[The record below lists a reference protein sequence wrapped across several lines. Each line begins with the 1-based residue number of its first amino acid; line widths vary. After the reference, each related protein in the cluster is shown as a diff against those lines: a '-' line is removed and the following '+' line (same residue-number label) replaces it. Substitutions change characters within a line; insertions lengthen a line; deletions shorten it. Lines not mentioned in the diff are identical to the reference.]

1 MNINQYHFNKVAIL
15 GTGVMGSQIAAHF
28 ANLNIP
34 VVMLGEKDFAQQ
46 SIPKLKKQNPPPL
59 ALPSFT
65 DRIVLGSVDNDLALL
80 KDCDLVIEAI
90 VENVEIK
97 KQLFEKVAPYLHDE
111 VVIGSNTSGL
121 SIESICSVLPQK
133 YQSRFFGIHFFNPPR
148 FMSLVEIIPCATSDR
163 TQLEKLEGFITSFVG
178 KEVVIAK
185 DSPGFVGNRI
195 GVFAMLATLHH
206 AHRLGIPPEK
216 VDALTGSVIGKAK
229 SATYRTADV
238 VGLDILK
245 NVVDNIAKNQPNDP
259 WNKHIKLP
267 DWIEKLIKE
276 NHLGSKTKQ
285 GVYLKKGKAI
295 YVYDDSIGDYREQDK
310 TVDKDIFSALKKDK
324 NVLATIAS
332 LYKKHGTNNV
342 YVDFLWSVHRDTIL
356 YCAYHLDKIATSVN
370 DIDRAL
376 KAGFGWKKGVFEAWQ
391 EAGVADISKLI
402 NKDLKENHA
411 MENIELPEWAVSDDF
426 YRGEEAFNIETKQFT
441 STKTHTVYQRQ
452 IDLKTAETLLETDDV
467 ILRKLDDAI
476 AVISFKTTMNVLGH
490 GVLDGL
496 EKSLDYVEQ
505 NGYAAL
511 IFASEREGVFC
522 AGANLFEVL
531 SACKL
536 DRLEQGA
543 TLVSSA
549 KQKAFEL
556 ANPHLP
562 KMKYKGSFKDVVK
575 MGQKLV
581 MRMKHGPVY
590 TIAAV
595 DGLALGGGCELLL
608 HCDHVVANMN
618 SYIGLVEVGVGVLP
632 SFGGCKEML
641 LRSNK
646 ADGDRSALAN
656 QYFEQIAMAKVSSS
670 IYEAQAMG
678 YVQQDKL
685 TVVANPK
692 ELLFESLIH
701 AKMMRERAYI
711 PPQKEA
717 VMPMGDTG
725 RANVLSAVTNFYEG
739 HFMSDHDKYIVNCV
753 SEIFSGMVSDGIKVS
768 QDYLLDLEKERFM
781 KLVATEKT
789 QERIEHMLKT
799 SKPLRN

>member
-1 MNINQYHFNKVAIL
+1 MKINQYHFNKVAIL

-46 SIPKLKKQNPPPL
+46 AIPKLKKQNPPPL
-59 ALPSFT
+59 AVASFT
-65 DRIVLGSVDNDLALL
+65 DRIVLGSVENDLDLL

-90 VENVEIK
+90 VENIEIK
-97 KQLFEKVAPYLHDE
+97 KQLFEKVAPYLHDD

-133 YQSRFFGIHFFNPPR
+133 YQANFFGIHFFNPPR
-148 FMSLVEIIPCATSDR
+148 FMSLVEIIPCVNSSQE
-163 TQLEKLEGFITSFVG
+163 QLKKLEGFITSFVG
-178 KEVVIAK
+178 KEVVLAK

-195 GVFAMLATLHH
+195 GVFAMMATLHH
-206 AHRLGIPPEK
+206 AQRLGISPEK

-238 VGLDILK
+238 VGLDIMK
-245 NVVDNIAKNQPNDP
+245 NVVDNIADNQPSDP
-259 WNKHIKLP
+259 WNTHLRLP
-267 DWIEKLIKE
+267 EWIEALIK
-276 NHLGSKTKQ
+276 NGHLGSKTKQ
-285 GVYLKKGKAI
+285 GVYHKRGKDI
-295 YVYDDSIGDYREQDK
+295 YVYDEALGDYREQDK
-310 TVDKDIFSALKKDK
+310 TVDKDVFKALKKDK

-332 LYKKHGTNNV
+332 LYKKQGTKNP
-342 YVDFLWSVHRDTIL
+342 YVDFLWSVHRDTML
-356 YCAYHLDKIATSVN
+356 YCAHHLDKIATSVS
-370 DIDRAL
+370 DVDRAL

-391 EAGVADISKLI
+391 EAGVSEISTLI
-402 NKDLKENHA
+402 NKDLESNRVMVHVD
-411 MENIELPEWAVSDDF
+411 LPQWAIASDF
-426 YRGEEAFNIETKQFT
+426 YRGDEAFNIETKEFS
-441 STKTHTVYQRQ
+441 STKNHPVYQRQ
-452 IDLKTAETLLETDDV
+452 IELQRAEKLLETDDV
-467 ILRKLDDAI
+467 ILRSLDDAI
-476 AVISFKTTMNVLGH
+476 AVITFKTTMNVLGH
-490 GVLDGL
+490 GVLEGV

-505 NGYAAL
+505 NGYSVL

-543 TLVSSA
+543 TLMSTA

-562 KMKYKGSFKDVVK
+562 KMKYQGSFKDVVL
-575 MGQKLV
+575 MGQQLV

-595 DGLALGGGCELLL
+595 DGLALGGGCEFLL
-608 HCDHVVANMN
+608 HCDHVVANIN

-632 SFGGCKEML
+632 SFGGCKEMI

-646 ADGDRSALAN
+646 ADGDRSSLAN

-670 IYEAQAMG
+670 IYEALEMG
-678 YVQQDKL
+678 YVQREKL

-692 ELLFESLIH
+692 ELLFESLVH
-701 AKMMRERAYI
+701 ARMMRERAYI
-711 PPQKEA
+711 PPQKEM
-717 VMPMGDTG
+717 VMPMGETG

-739 HFMSDHDKYIVNCV
+739 NFMSDHDRYIVNYV
-753 SEIFSGMVSDGIKVS
+753 SEIFSGMVSDGVKVS
-768 QDYLLDLEKERFM
+768 QDYLLDLEQQRFM

-789 QERIEHMLKT
+789 QARIEHMLKT